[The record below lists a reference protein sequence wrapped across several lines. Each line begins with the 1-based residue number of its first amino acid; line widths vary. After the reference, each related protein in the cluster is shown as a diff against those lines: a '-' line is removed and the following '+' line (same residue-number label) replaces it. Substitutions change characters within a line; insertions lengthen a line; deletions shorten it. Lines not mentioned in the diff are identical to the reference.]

1 MNLFPEIES
10 FGLTSFNLVFGKYFF
25 KTITLDYQVSIISDQ
40 IVVEE
45 ERNTPCRSVAVS
57 KPKPVVSSV
66 YEYFFS
72 QPG

>member
-1 MNLFPEIES
+1 M
-10 FGLTSFNLVFGKYFF
+10 
-25 KTITLDYQVSIISDQ
+25 SIVSDQ

-45 ERNTPCRSVAVS
+45 ERNIPCRSVAVS
-57 KPKPVVSSV
+57 KPKPEVSSV